1 MPQMIVNPSGEKKPR
16 DRHFP
21 INNKPNWLQEPADP
35 AKREAELGC
44 PDQYFLHMYRHF
56 SIVSE
61 KSSLTNENYEE
72 IS

>member
-1 MPQMIVNPSGEKKPR
+1 MIVNPSGEKNL
-16 DRHFP
+16 
-21 INNKPNWLQEPADP
+21 INNKPNGLQEPAGP

-61 KSSLTNENYEE
+61 KSSLTIENYEE
-72 IS
+72 IL